1 MPVYVKELN
10 IRETHMSL
18 SYSSQTFSIT
28 ELLAHGNQLEYL
40 NIFNINDLTL
50 RIRPYTLPRRKRLFE
65 LPEAL
70 THASDFYLD
79 DLGNN
84 LSLNFVGAL
93 GPFRSISRV
102 GGALWG
108 VFWRPIEGSKAISS
122 HRASAFPAVAPDG
135 TRLNYDSAS
144 NHQGAYLMPTEF
156 DVGGMLRGV
165 YEGVSELVVV
175 LGEEGS
181 NVRKKV
187 MKGVGKAGA

>member
-50 RIRPYTLPRRKRLFE
+50 RIRPFTLPRRARLFE

-70 THASDFYLD
+70 KQVSDFYLED
-79 DLGNN
+79 IGNN
-84 LSLNFVGAL
+84 QKLNFFGAL

-102 GGALWG
+102 GGAIWG
-108 VFWRPIEGSKAISS
+108 VFWRPIEGSMSS
-122 HRASAFPAVAPDG
+122 QTRQAQIEDRNQNIIMPD
-135 TRLNYDSAS
+135 
-144 NHQGAYLMPTEF
+144 F
-156 DVGGMLRGV
+156 DTGGMIRGMV
-165 YEGVSELVVV
+165 EGVNELVVV

-187 MKGVGKAGA
+187 MKVAGGVAGGVRGTAGGTAGGALAKD